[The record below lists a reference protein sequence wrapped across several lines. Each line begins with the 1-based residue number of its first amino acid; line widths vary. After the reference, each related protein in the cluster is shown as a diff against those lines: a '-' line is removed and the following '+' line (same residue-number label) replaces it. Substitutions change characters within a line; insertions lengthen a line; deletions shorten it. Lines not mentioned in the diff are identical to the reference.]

1 MRSIPLG
8 RVAGIQVRLHPTFL
22 LLVLL
27 VVMAGSAE
35 EGPGTAAQLGW
46 LALVFSCVLFHELAH
61 SLVARRRGM
70 RVQGITLLPIGG
82 VSSIEALPEHPRD
95 ELVVAA
101 AGPLSSLGLAA
112 GFALVTALT
121 GGALLPPALTVG
133 DLSARMAWFNLVLA
147 CFNLLPAF
155 PMDGGR
161 VLRAW
166 LERRMTLVDA
176 TARAAS
182 TGRTAALLMAAAG
195 VLWNPWLVLIAVFV
209 YLGATAEERATL
221 VHARLAGLH
230 VADAMVNEITA
241 VPAELPVRDVRELL
255 RHAGQREVPLL
266 AREGTFG
273 GMIDGLWVAQ
283 YGEDD
288 LPVGTYADT
297 SVPALMVDLGL
308 EDAVVELSRY
318 RQPAAAVLDADR
330 HVLGVVRLDDIRRL
344 LAPATRRGPVS
355 RK

>member
-1 MRSIPLG
+1 M
-8 RVAGIQVRLHPTFL
+8 RVA
-22 LLVLL
+22 
-27 VVMAGSAE
+27 
-35 EGPGTAAQLGW
+35 
-46 LALVFSCVLFHELAH
+46 
-61 SLVARRRGM
+61 
-70 RVQGITLLPIGG
+70 GITLLPIGG
-82 VSSIEALPEHPRD
+82 VSSIEQLPEHPRD

-112 GFALVTALT
+112 GCALVTALN
-121 GGALLPPALTVG
+121 GGAHVPPALTVG
-133 DLSARMAWFNLVLA
+133 ALSARMAWFNLVLA
-147 CFNLLPAF
+147 GFNLLPAF

-182 TGRTAALLMAAAG
+182 TGRAAALVMGGAG
-195 VLWNPWLVLIAVFV
+195 LLWNPWLVLIAVFV
-209 YLGATAEERATL
+209 YLGATAEQRATL
-221 VHARLAGLH
+221 VHARLAGLR
-230 VADAMVNEITA
+230 VGDAMVTEITA
-241 VPAELPVRDVRELL
+241 LAAERPVREVRELL

-273 GMIDGLWVAQ
+273 GMIDGLWIAQ

-297 SVPALMVDLGL
+297 SVPALTADLAL
-308 EDAVVELSRY
+308 EDAVVELSHY
-318 RQPAAAVLDADR
+318 RQPAAAVVDVDR
-330 HVLGVVRLDDIRRL
+330 HILGVVRLDDIRRL
-344 LAPATRRGPVS
+344 LAPAARQTPFS